1 MALEEGALNNNGSP
15 PTSSSSPSSSSSS
28 SSSATLVDLMYGNCV
43 NNNWTKAVISI
54 HNGDSIRVSLVTE
67 TPAQATTQQV
77 TTSQQQVVDN
87 QSNSSLN
94 SAVPESVLNQTR
106 RYVRVI
112 KTDQSGLG
120 ISVKGGC
127 ENKMPILI
135 SKIFKGMAADQTG
148 QLYVGDAILSV
159 NGQDLRDVTH
169 DEAVQILKKAG
180 KCVDLEVRY
189 LREVIPYFTRRQFIE
204 QQLEQQNNCFLIP
217 LKLAYVAGGG
227 INNFSSP
234 ASTPTNI
241 VVSSSTDQYQDR
253 IIEIFTSSHQFNSNN
268 LSSSNSSS
276 TSSNL
281 NNQQQQKFQNL
292 TYFNIKFSDQQAA
305 KSWLMKINAI
315 IDRLNLN
322 FIKETNQLFQLM
334 NNCHTDSGTI
344 NNNKHQYL
352 SLIYLGWLNEK
363 KVINNQFNISQ
374 LLTNQHQSS
383 INNNINY
390 LKSNFQNR
398 PIFAALACDSLLFY
412 EQVPQSTTEWLQ
424 PTYSYSLLITRL
436 VNQQPS
442 KSLQFPNELDDNNY
456 FLTRHGTSNGI
467 VSHLYSCLNQN
478 DLRNWTTLI
487 EKQTHIAVTLIRQID
502 FGNFIF
508 LFHIIL
514 DYKNYNKFYTY

>member
-1 MALEEGALNNNGSP
+1 MALEEGALNNNGTP

-28 SSSATLVDLMYGNCV
+28 STSATLVDLMYGNSV

-54 HNGDSIRVSLVTE
+54 YNGDSIRVNLVVDN
-67 TPAQATTQQV
+67 PPQASA
-77 TTSQQQVVDN
+77 SQQNQQQQQQNADN
-87 QSNSSLN
+87 QSNSS
-94 SAVPESVLNQTR
+94 STSVVPESVINQTR
-106 RYVRVI
+106 RFVRVI

-217 LKLAYVAGGG
+217 LKLAYVASGGST
-227 INNFSSP
+227 NNVSSP
-234 ASTPTNI
+234 ALTPTNMT
-241 VVSSSTDQYQDR
+241 VSSSTDQYQDR

-268 LSSSNSSS
+268 ISSSNSSS

-281 NNQQQQKFQNL
+281 NNQHKFQNL
-292 TYFNIKFSDQQAA
+292 TYFNIKFTDQQTA
-305 KSWLMKINAI
+305 KSWLMKINSI

-334 NNCHTDSGTI
+334 NNGHTNSTTSSTHNG
-344 NNNKHQYL
+344 NSRHQYL

-363 KVINNQFNISQ
+363 TVINNQFNISQ

-412 EQVPQSTTEWLQ
+412 EQVPQSTDEWLQ

-436 VNQQPS
+436 VNQQPI
-442 KSLQFPNELDDNNY
+442 KILQFEDDNMY
-456 FLTRHGTSNGI
+456 FLTRHGTVNGI
-467 VSHLYSCLNQN
+467 VSHLYSCLNRN

-502 FGNFIF
+502 FGNFFLLNIDLF
-508 LFHIIL
+508 LFIIYSNL
-514 DYKNYNKFYTY
+514 II

>member
-1 MALEEGALNNNGSP
+1 MALEEGALNNNGTP

-28 SSSATLVDLMYGNCV
+28 STSATLVDLMYGNCV

-54 HNGDSIRVSLVTE
+54 YNGDSIRVNLVVD
-67 TPAQATTQQV
+67 TPPQASASQQQQNPN
-77 TTSQQQVVDN
+77 SQQQVVDS
-87 QSNSSLN
+87 QSNSSSN
-94 SAVPESVLNQTR
+94 SVVPESVINQAR

-217 LKLAYVAGGG
+217 LKLAYVTGGNT
-227 INNFSSP
+227 NNCSSP
-234 ASTPTNI
+234 ASTLTNI
-241 VVSSSTDQYQDR
+241 TFSSSTDQYQDR

-281 NNQQQQKFQNL
+281 NNQQKFQNL
-292 TYFNIKFSDQQAA
+292 TYFNIKFTDQQTA
-305 KSWLMKINAI
+305 KSWLMKINSI

-334 NNCHTDSGTI
+334 NNSHTNSATASS

-363 KVINNQFNISQ
+363 ILINNQLNIMQ

-383 INNNINY
+383 FNNNINY
-390 LKSNFQNR
+390 LKSNFKNR
-398 PIFAALACDSLLFY
+398 PIFAALACDSLLFF
-412 EQVPQSTTEWLQ
+412 EQVPQSTDDWLQ

-442 KSLQFPNELDDNNY
+442 KNLQFLNQDDDIY

-467 VSHLYSCLNQN
+467 VSHLYSCLNRN

-508 LFHIIL
+508 YFEI
-514 DYKNYNKFYTY
+514 